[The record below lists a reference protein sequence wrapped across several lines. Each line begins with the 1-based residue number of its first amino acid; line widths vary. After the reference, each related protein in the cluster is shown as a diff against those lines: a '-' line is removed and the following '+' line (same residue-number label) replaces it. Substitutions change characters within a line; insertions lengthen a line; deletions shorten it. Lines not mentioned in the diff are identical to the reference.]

1 MADTDNST
9 YQNFKVIIDKKD
21 VKQNKKTLKFD
32 IKGNKEY
39 GLSKSLI
46 NGIRRTLLTEI
57 DTIAFDIK
65 DINIITNNGKLH
77 NEFLKDRISL
87 IPLYINP
94 ETYHRNLLFKLH
106 VKVTDKQI
114 LNVTAD
120 MFDIYPLKE
129 KYELMIEEQAN
140 KEVSIEDNIYTKIET
155 MSTEFY
161 DIDNPFS
168 NEKKAEIFRPFI
180 FKNND
185 PSYYLITELR
195 NTNSVEVNEEIELYC
210 CPTIG
215 MSKEH
220 ARWNN
225 IPLAVYTFKKDP
237 DLFEKTM
244 IEMMKV
250 EKVKNKEAYIKEHS
264 ISEGERYFH
273 KDNQLEP
280 YWYDFSIQS
289 NHIYTPKELLLIS
302 IDKLM
307 YKFNNVE
314 KKLLVLKN
322 KSMKPEDEEEEE
334 DMGNDNSYKFTKLK
348 ADNAFSLFMTD
359 ENDTAGNIIQ
369 SHAVDKF
376 ITDTSYVSFCGYK
389 KAHPLI
395 NEINFSFLVSPS
407 DNNEQQKKIY
417 IISFLINVVK
427 DINQIFNKIKEEVEN
442 NI

>member
-1 MADTDNST
+1 MADIDNST
-9 YQNFKVIIDKKD
+9 YQDFQIIIDKKD

-46 NGIRRTLLTEI
+46 NGIRRTLLTDI
-57 DTIAFDIK
+57 DTVAIDVK

-106 VKVTDKQI
+106 VKVTDTQV
-114 LNVTAD
+114 LNITAD

-140 KEVSIEDNIYTKIET
+140 KEVPIEDNIYTKIET

-161 DIDNPFS
+161 DMDNPIS
-168 NEKKAEIFRPFI
+168 NEKKANIFRPFI

-195 NTNSVEVNEEIELYC
+195 NTNSTEVNEEIELYC

-215 MSKEH
+215 VSKDH

-237 DLFEKTM
+237 ELFEKVMNEKMTL
-244 IEMMKV
+244 
-250 EKVKNKEAYIKEHS
+250 EKVKNKEVYIEEHK

-289 NHIYTPKELLLIS
+289 NHIYTPKELLLLS
-302 IDKLM
+302 IDRLM
-307 YKFNNVE
+307 YKFNNIE
-314 KKLLVLKN
+314 KRLLVLKN
-322 KSMKPEDEEEEE
+322 KAMKPNDDEEE
-334 DMGNDNSYKFTKLK
+334 DNSIEDGYKFTKLK
-348 ADNAFSLFMTD
+348 VDNTYSLFMVD

-376 ITDTSYVSFCGYK
+376 ITDTSYVTFCGYK

-427 DINQIFNKIKEEVEN
+427 DINQIFNKIKEEAEL

>member
-1 MADTDNST
+1 MADIDNST
-9 YQNFKVIIDKKD
+9 YQDFQIIIDKKD

-46 NGIRRTLLTEI
+46 NGIRRTLLTDI
-57 DTIAFDIK
+57 DTVAIDVK

-94 ETYHRNLLFKLH
+94 DTYHRNLLFKLH
-106 VKVTDKQI
+106 VKVTDTQV
-114 LNVTAD
+114 LNITAD

-140 KEVSIEDNIYTKIET
+140 KEVPIEDNIYTKIET

-161 DIDNPFS
+161 DMDNPIS
-168 NEKKAEIFRPFI
+168 NEKKANIFRPFI

-195 NTNSVEVNEEIELYC
+195 NTNSTEVNEEIELYC

-215 MSKEH
+215 VSKDH

-225 IPLAVYTFKKDP
+225 IHLAVYTFKKDP
-237 DLFEKTM
+237 ELFEKVMNEKITL
-244 IEMMKV
+244 
-250 EKVKNKEAYIKEHS
+250 EKVKNKEAYIKEHK

-289 NHIYTPKELLLIS
+289 NHIYTPKELFLLS
-302 IDKLM
+302 IDRLM
-307 YKFNNVE
+307 YKFNNIE
-314 KKLLVLKN
+314 KRLLVLKN
-322 KSMKPEDEEEEE
+322 KAMKPNDDEEE
-334 DMGNDNSYKFTKLK
+334 DNSIEDGYKFTKLK
-348 ADNAFSLFMTD
+348 VDNTYSLFMVD

-376 ITDTSYVSFCGYK
+376 ITDTSYVTFCGYK

-427 DINQIFNKIKEEVEN
+427 DINQIFNKIKEEAEL

>member
-1 MADTDNST
+1 MADIDNST
-9 YQNFKVIIDKKD
+9 YQDFQIIIDKKD

-46 NGIRRTLLTEI
+46 NGIRRTLLTDI
-57 DTIAFDIK
+57 DTVAIDVK

-106 VKVTDKQI
+106 VKVTDTQV
-114 LNVTAD
+114 LNITAD

-140 KEVSIEDNIYTKIET
+140 KEVPIEDNIYTKIET

-161 DIDNPFS
+161 DMDNPIS
-168 NEKKAEIFRPFI
+168 NEQKAKIFRPFI

-195 NTNSVEVNEEIELYC
+195 NTNSTEVNEEIELYC

-215 MSKEH
+215 VSKDH

-237 DLFEKTM
+237 ELFEKVMNEKMTL
-244 IEMMKV
+244 
-250 EKVKNKEAYIKEHS
+250 EKVKNKEAYLEEHK

-289 NHIYTPKELLLIS
+289 NHIYTPKELFLLS
-302 IDKLM
+302 IDRLM
-307 YKFNNVE
+307 YKFNNIE
-314 KKLLVLKN
+314 KRLLVLKN
-322 KSMKPEDEEEEE
+322 KAMKPNDDEEE
-334 DMGNDNSYKFTKLK
+334 DNSIEDGYKFTKLK
-348 ADNAFSLFMTD
+348 VDNTYSLFMVD

-376 ITDTSYVSFCGYK
+376 ITDTSYVTFCGYK

-427 DINQIFNKIKEEVEN
+427 DINQIFNKIKEEAEL